1 MNGMG
6 IVSLF
11 LFSFCGSHL
20 DVKLNFTRMFPLLQ
34 VTVGNFSVEACPS
47 GGSFLRVSATVDNV
61 AKGAWGN
68 ALDITARL
76 VQACEEAQKE
86 E

>member
-1 MNGMG
+1 MNL
-6 IVSLF
+6 ILKSSASYPRQHSL
-11 LFSFCGSHL
+11 
-20 DVKLNFTRMFPLLQ
+20 PQ

-68 ALDITARL
+68 ALDITTRL
-76 VQACEEAQKE
+76 VQACEEAEKE
-86 E
+86 RQGGAAAAANSKV

>member
-1 MNGMG
+1 M
-6 IVSLF
+6 
-11 LFSFCGSHL
+11 
-20 DVKLNFTRMFPLLQ
+20 
-34 VTVGNFSVEACPS
+34 GNFSVETCPS

-76 VQACEEAQKE
+76 VQACEEAEKE
-86 E
+86 GHGKGAAAAANSKE